1 MASENNASH
10 APGADQA
17 TDGEILAAVLAGD
30 ADQYA
35 VIVRRYRRALQNLAF
50 SYLGD
55 SQLAEDAVQEAFL
68 NSFRWLHTYDSR
80 YSFRTWL
87 WRILLNVCH
96 RIREKAKRQ
105 PVTTTTLTA
114 GAAPSS
120 PSLLDSEVPC
130 EALSRLIS
138 GERKERV
145 LKLLDRLSPI
155 QAEAIRLRFFGEMKF
170 QEIADAQGIGLPA
183 AKARVR
189 NGLLQMAKLIQ
200 NTCQELAE
208 DHA

>member
-1 MASENNASH
+1 MSELNKT
-10 APGADQA
+10 PEQL
-17 TDGEILAAVLAGD
+17 TDGEILSCVLAGD
-30 ADQYA
+30 RDRYEI
-35 VIVRRYRRALQNLAF
+35 IVCRYRRALLNLAY

-96 RIREKAKRQ
+96 RLREKSKRQ
-105 PVTTTTLTA
+105 PVNTTTLT
-114 GAAPSS
+114 GGDETAAN
-120 PSLLDSEVPC
+120 SLLESEVPSD
-130 EALSRLIS
+130 ALSRLIY
-138 GERKERV
+138 GERRDQV
-145 LKLLDRLSPI
+145 LGLLDRLSPI

-189 NGLLQMAKLIQ
+189 NGLLQLAKLIQ
-200 NTCQELAE
+200 NTCQELSE
-208 DHA
+208 EPV

>member
-1 MASENNASH
+1 MA
-10 APGADQA
+10 APDVPEL
-17 TDGEILAAVLAGD
+17 TDGEILSAVLAGD
-30 ADQYA
+30 ADRYA
-35 VIVRRYRRALQNLAF
+35 VIVKRYRRALLNLAY

-68 NSFRWLHTYDSR
+68 NSFKWLHTYDSR

-96 RIREKAKRQ
+96 RIREKGKKL
-105 PVTTTTLTA
+105 PVTSTKLQA
-114 GAAPSS
+114 SQGEDGCS
-120 PSLLDSEVPC
+120 PLETEVPC
-130 EALSRLIS
+130 QALAGLIDR
-138 GERKERV
+138 ERRGQV
-145 LKLLDRLSPI
+145 LQLLDKLTPI

-189 NGLLQMAKLIQ
+189 NGLLQLAKLIQ
-200 NTCQELAE
+200 NTCQELSE
-208 DHA
+208 EHAR

>member
-1 MASENNASH
+1 MAASDI
-10 APGADQA
+10 PEL
-17 TDGEILAAVLAGD
+17 TDGEILSAVLAGD
-30 ADQYA
+30 ADRYA
-35 VIVRRYRRALQNLAF
+35 VIVKRYRRALLNLAY

-68 NSFRWLHTYDSR
+68 NSFKWLHTYDSR

-96 RIREKAKRQ
+96 RIREKGKKL
-105 PVTTTTLTA
+105 PVTSTKLQA
-114 GAAPSS
+114 SQGEDGSS
-120 PSLLDSEVPC
+120 PLETEVPC
-130 EALSRLIS
+130 QALSGLIDR
-138 GERKERV
+138 ERRGQV
-145 LKLLDRLSPI
+145 LQLLDKLTPI

-189 NGLLQMAKLIQ
+189 NGLLQLAKLIQ
-200 NTCQELAE
+200 NTCQELSE
-208 DHA
+208 EHVG

>member
-1 MASENNASH
+1 MAPNNS
-10 APGADQA
+10 APEEL

-35 VIVRRYRRALQNLAF
+35 TIVKRYRRALLNLAY

-55 SQLAEDAVQEAFL
+55 AQLAEDAVQEAFL
-68 NSFRWLHTYDSR
+68 NSFKWLHTYDSR

-96 RIREKAKRQ
+96 RLREKSKRQ
-105 PVTTTTLTA
+105 PVNTTTLT
-114 GAAPSS
+114 GGSDDREQTS
-120 PSLLDSEVPC
+120 ILETEVPC
-130 EALSRLIS
+130 QALSRLID
-138 GERKERV
+138 GERRDQV
-145 LKLLDRLSPI
+145 LRLLDQLTPI

-170 QEIADAQGIGLPA
+170 QEIADAQDIGLPA

-189 NGLLQMAKLIQ
+189 NGLLQLAKLIQ
-200 NTCQELAE
+200 NTCQELSE
-208 DHA
+208 EHVR

>member
-1 MASENNASH
+1 MLLMTPSVHE
-10 APGADQA
+10 P

-35 VIVRRYRRALQNLAF
+35 LIVQRYRRALHNLAF

-55 SQLAEDAVQEAFL
+55 AQAAEDAVQEAFL
-68 NSFRWLHTYDSR
+68 NSFRWLHTDDSR

-87 WRILLNVCH
+87 WRILRNVCH
-96 RIREKAKRQ
+96 RQRAKLRRQ
-105 PVTTTTLTA
+105 PVCSTTLQA
-114 GAAPSS
+114 GGAGEAS
-120 PSLLDSEVPC
+120 PLDSEVPC
-130 EALSRLIS
+130 DALTRLLQA
-138 GERKERV
+138 ERRETV
-145 LKLLDRLSPI
+145 LRLLEQLSDV

-189 NGLLQMAKLIQ
+189 NGLLQLAKRIK
-200 NTCQELAE
+200 NTGHYLAE
-208 DHA
+208 EHA

>member
-1 MASENNASH
+1 MPPEASQ
-10 APGADQA
+10 P

-35 VIVRRYRRALQNLAF
+35 LIVQRYRRALYNLAY

-55 SQLAEDAVQEAFL
+55 AQAAEDAVQEAFL

-96 RIREKAKRQ
+96 RQRAKAQRLPIASTSLQ
-105 PVTTTTLTA
+105 PERGEGVASVLEQ
-114 GAAPSS
+114 
-120 PSLLDSEVPC
+120 EVPC
-130 EALSRLIS
+130 DALGRLIRH
-138 GERKERV
+138 ERQEKVFE
-145 LKLLDRLSPI
+145 LLDQLSPL
-155 QAEAIRLRFFGEMKF
+155 QAEALRLRFYGEMKF
-170 QEIADAQGIGLPA
+170 QEIAQAQDISLPA

-189 NGLLQMAKLIQ
+189 NGLLQLAKRIK
-200 NTCQELAE
+200 NTCHELSE
-208 DHA
+208 EHA

>member
-1 MASENNASH
+1 MLLMTSSPHE
-10 APGADQA
+10 P

-30 ADQYA
+30 SDRYA
-35 VIVRRYRRALQNLAF
+35 LIVQRYRRALQNLAF

-55 SQLAEDAVQEAFL
+55 AQAAEDAVQEAFL

-96 RIREKAKRQ
+96 RHRAKMRRQ
-105 PVTTTTLTA
+105 PVCSTTLQA
-114 GAAPSS
+114 GGSGEVS
-120 PSLLDSEVPC
+120 PLDSEVPC
-130 EALSRLIS
+130 DALTRMLNA
-138 GERKERV
+138 ERRETV
-145 LKLLDRLSPI
+145 LQLLEQLSDV
-155 QAEAIRLRFFGEMKF
+155 QAEAVRLRFFGEMKF

-189 NGLLQMAKLIQ
+189 NGLLQLAKRIK
-200 NTCQELAE
+200 NTCHHLAE
-208 DHA
+208 EHA

>member
-1 MASENNASH
+1 MASSDPANPEL
-10 APGADQA
+10 
-17 TDGEILAAVLAGD
+17 TDGEILSAVLAGD

-35 VIVRRYRRALQNLAF
+35 VVVKRYRRALLNLAY

-68 NSFRWLHTYDSR
+68 NSFKWLHTYDSR

-96 RIREKAKRQ
+96 RLREKGKKL
-105 PVTTTTLTA
+105 PVTSTTLQA
-114 GAAPSS
+114 GRSEEATS
-120 PSLLDSEVPC
+120 PLETEVPC
-130 EALSRLIS
+130 NALSRLIDS
-138 GERKERV
+138 ERRDQV
-145 LKLLDRLSPI
+145 LKLLDKLTPI

-189 NGLLQMAKLIQ
+189 NGLLQLAKLIQ
-200 NTCQELAE
+200 NTCHELSE
-208 DHA
+208 ENVR

>member
-1 MASENNASH
+1 MASSLHE
-10 APGADQA
+10 P

-30 ADQYA
+30 SDQYA
-35 VIVRRYRRALQNLAF
+35 LIVQRYRRALQNLAF

-55 SQLAEDAVQEAFL
+55 TQAAEDAVQEAFL

-96 RIREKAKRQ
+96 RQRAKMRRQ
-105 PVTTTTLTA
+105 PVSSTTLHGGGPDT
-114 GAAPSS
+114 GA
-120 PSLLDSEVPC
+120 LLDSEVPC
-130 EALSRLIS
+130 NALTRLLNA
-138 GERKERV
+138 ERRETV
-145 LKLLDRLSPI
+145 LGLLDQLSEA

-189 NGLLQMAKLIQ
+189 NGLLQLAKLIK
-200 NTCQELAE
+200 NTCQHLAE
-208 DHA
+208 EHA

>member
-1 MASENNASH
+1 MASVSPTSPES
-10 APGADQA
+10 

-35 VIVRRYRRALQNLAF
+35 VIVRRYRRALQNLAY

-55 SQLAEDAVQEAFL
+55 TQLAEDAVQESFL

-96 RIREKAKRQ
+96 RVREKSKRQ
-105 PVTTTTLTA
+105 PVNTTTLTGGSESA
-114 GAAPSS
+114 TPA
-120 PSLLDSEVPC
+120 LLDSEVPC
-130 EALSRLIS
+130 EALSRLIRV
-138 GERKERV
+138 ERQEHL

-208 DHA
+208 EHA